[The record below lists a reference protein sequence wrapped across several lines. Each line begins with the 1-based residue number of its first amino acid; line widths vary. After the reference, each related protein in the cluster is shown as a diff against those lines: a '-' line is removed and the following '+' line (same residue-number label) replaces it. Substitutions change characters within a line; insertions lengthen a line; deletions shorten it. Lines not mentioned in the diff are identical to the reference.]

1 MNINALTGV
10 YCFDLWVREVRLSGI
25 KIMFQYHD
33 EIAFHLK
40 ETEQEIVRK
49 KLTDSISKVNNIVK
63 LNVPL
68 GISVDF
74 GKDYSQIH

>member
-1 MNINALTGV
+1 LNINALTGV

-49 KLTDSISKVNNIVK
+49 KLLDSIERVNNIVK

-68 GISVDF
+68 GVSVDF

>member
-1 MNINALTGV
+1 MV

-40 ETEQEIVRK
+40 EFEQDIVKK
-49 KLTDSISKVNNIVK
+49 KLLDSIEKVNKTVK

-68 GISVDF
+68 GVSVDF
-74 GKDYSQIH
+74 GKTYADVH

>member
-1 MNINALTGV
+1 
-10 YCFDLWVREVRLSGI
+10 
-25 KIMFQYHD
+25 MFQYHD
-33 EIAFHLK
+33 EIAFYLK

-49 KLTDSISKVNNIVK
+49 KLLDSIEKVNKTVK

-74 GKDYSQIH
+74 GKKYSDIH

>member
-1 MNINALTGV
+1 MV

-25 KIMFQYHD
+25 KIMLQYHD
-33 EIAFHLK
+33 EIAFSLK
-40 ETEQEIVRK
+40 KTEEEQVRN
-49 KLTDSISKVNNIVK
+49 KLLKSIEKVNNSVK

-74 GKDYSQIH
+74 GESYDKIH

>member
-1 MNINALTGV
+1 
-10 YCFDLWVREVRLSGI
+10 
-25 KIMFQYHD
+25 MFQYHD

-49 KLTDSISKVNNIVK
+49 KLLDSIERVNKTVK

-68 GISVDF
+68 GVSVDF
-74 GKDYSQIH
+74 EKSYDKIH

>member
-1 MNINALTGV
+1 
-10 YCFDLWVREVRLSGI
+10 
-25 KIMFQYHD
+25 MFQYHD

-40 ETEQEIVRK
+40 ETEQETVRN
-49 KLTDSISKVNNIVK
+49 KLLKAIEKINNSVK

-74 GKDYSQIH
+74 GKKYSDIH

>member
-1 MNINALTGV
+1 
-10 YCFDLWVREVRLSGI
+10 
-25 KIMFQYHD
+25 MFQYHD

-40 ETEQEIVRK
+40 ETEQEIVRN
-49 KLTDSISKVNNIVK
+49 KLLKAIEKVNDNVK

-74 GKDYSQIH
+74 GKKYSDIH

>member
-1 MNINALTGV
+1 
-10 YCFDLWVREVRLSGI
+10 
-25 KIMFQYHD
+25 MFQYHD

-49 KLTDSISKVNNIVK
+49 KLLDSIEKVNNIVK

-68 GISVDF
+68 GVSVDF
-74 GKDYSQIH
+74 GKKYSDIH